1 MLTKALG
8 CTSFVEPDVSVK
20 GFLKDD
26 ILILTSDGLT
36 NMVSDQ
42 EIYIAKREECPEL
55 FSYFMNEING
65 EFVEQAG
72 SGYLFTDG
80 VSNYVISSEVY
91 WGKFKVWT
99 LPKIEK

>member
-1 MLTKALG
+1 
-8 CTSFVEPDVSVK
+8 
-20 GFLKDD
+20 
-26 ILILTSDGLT
+26 
-36 NMVSDQ
+36 
-42 EIYIAKREECPEL
+42 
-55 FSYFMNEING
+55 MNEING

-91 WGKFKVWT
+91 WGKFKVWI